1 MRNKIKIFNKIT
13 LMRAALLFVAFA
25 CLYAWLMYFQTN
37 LYVFAES
44 PVRFPVDPET
54 QIPRIIIN
62 NSTPTVI
69 FTYLLI
75 TGIATGYA
83 LAYIFV
89 AARVAYG
96 KGKAFLIADV
106 IINGIALASFAT
118 MLVSWGEVL
127 LAVSLPF
134 TLATLTGVAYEI
146 VGFKTLIDIKKTSEF
161 ATASEKPFDPLIA
174 TLGAVGFW
182 LGVTSTLMFAYT
194 VCYYLVGVNY
204 GDLSGNELRFGVTFA
219 AFSAAFAEFVL
230 LAVLAKVRSDKVT
243 TVRIAGAVLTVI
255 CVAVTVFCV
264 VSASVAPAF
273 SVVASVGQLIILFTA
288 VSKLIRSKMARAEK
302 RALA

>member
-1 MRNKIKIFNKIT
+1 
-13 LMRAALLFVAFA
+13 MRAALLFVAFA

-146 VGFKTLIDIKKTSEF
+146 VGFITLKEIEKTGEP
-161 ATASEKPFDPLIA
+161 ATACEKPFDPFIA

-182 LGVTSTLMFAYT
+182 LGVTPTLMFAYT
-194 VCYYLVGVNY
+194 VCYYLVGVNN
-204 GDLSGNELRFGVTFA
+204 GDLSGNGLRFGVTFA
-219 AFSAAFAEFVL
+219 TFSAAFAEFVL
-230 LAVLAKVRSDKVT
+230 LAVLAKIKSDKVT
-243 TVRIAGAVLTVI
+243 MVRLPGAVLTALS
-255 CVAVTVFCV
+255 VAVTVFCV
-264 VSASVAPAF
+264 LSASVAPAF
-273 SVVASVGQLIILFTA
+273 GVVSSIGQVVILFTA
-288 VSKLIRSKMARAEK
+288 VIKLVRSKTPRAEK
-302 RALA
+302 HSIA

>member
-1 MRNKIKIFNKIT
+1 MRNKIKTFNKIT
-13 LMRAALLFVAFA
+13 FLRAALLFVAFA
-25 CLYAWLMYFQTN
+25 CLYARFMYFQTN
-37 LYVFAES
+37 LYLLGKAPS
-44 PVRFPVDPET
+44 RFPVDPET

-62 NSTPTVI
+62 NSNPSAL
-69 FTYLLI
+69 FEYLLI
-75 TGIATGYA
+75 IGIATGYA
-83 LAYIFV
+83 LAYIFCAV
-89 AARVAYG
+89 RVARG

-106 IINGIALASFAT
+106 IINGIALAASVT

-146 VGFKTLIDIKKTSEF
+146 VGFKTLRDIKKTGEF
-161 ATASEKPFDPLIA
+161 ATASEKPFDPLTA

-182 LGVTSTLMFAYT
+182 LGVTPTLMFAYT
-194 VCYYLVGVNY
+194 VCYYLVGVNN

-230 LAVLAKVRSDKVT
+230 LAVLAKVRSDKVM
-243 TVRIAGAVLTVI
+243 TVRIVGAVLTVI

-288 VSKLIRSKMARAEK
+288 VSKLIRSKMALAEK